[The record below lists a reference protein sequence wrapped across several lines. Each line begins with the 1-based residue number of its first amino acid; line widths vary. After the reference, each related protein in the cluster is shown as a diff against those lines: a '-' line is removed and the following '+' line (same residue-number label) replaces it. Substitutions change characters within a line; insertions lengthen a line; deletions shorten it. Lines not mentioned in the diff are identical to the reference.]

1 MTVVGWRCIWVLNFI
16 SWIYHI
22 FEIFSFLNPKAA
34 CPSLESLLQQHLL
47 PNNKS
52 VFIFWVHQN
61 KEPQTTWFQTTQ
73 SSHQFPQGWDL
84 KSRCWRV
91 VPSHRLTWGL
101 LVQPGWLVVEF
112 SFCRSELACHFSSD
126 QTVVS
131 SSFSSYHTGSHIDR
145 PSSCTSWACLPQW
158 WCQPQVNT
166 LPVSEWTHSRPW
178 LHLQGLPMASLV
190 FAQVTEKVVYSRLE
204 LLWHLRI
211 WLSFSFIHKAIVWHS
226 LLTQWSLETI
236 LVSSYCQCNIT

>member
-34 CPSLESLLQQHLL
+34 CPSLEFLLQQHLL

-112 SFCRSELACHFSSD
+112 SFCRSELSCHFSSD

-131 SSFSSYHTGSHIDR
+131 SSFSSYHTGSHIDPPAVPPGLAF
-145 PSSCTSWACLPQW
+145 PSGDASPKWTLSLSQSELTPDLDYIYRAYQW
-158 WCQPQVNT
+158 P
-166 LPVSEWTHSRPW
+166 H
-178 LHLQGLPMASLV
+178 
-190 FAQVTEKVVYSRLE
+190 
-204 LLWHLRI
+204 
-211 WLSFSFIHKAIVWHS
+211 
-226 LLTQWSLETI
+226 
-236 LVSSYCQCNIT
+236 

>member
-34 CPSLESLLQQHLL
+34 CPSLEFLLQQHLL

-91 VPSHRLTWGL
+91 VPSQADLR
-101 LVQPGWLVVEF
+101 
-112 SFCRSELACHFSSD
+112 
-126 QTVVS
+126 S
-131 SSFSSYHTGSHIDR
+131 SSATRLVGGRIQFLSQWTGVSLLQWPDCCQFLVLFIPHWQPHR

-211 WLSFSFIHKAIVWHS
+211 WLSFSFIHKAIVWPS